1 VTADALD
8 PVDRLLA
15 ERECERLIIDFVR
28 RLDLGEPG
36 SVAELFTPDGIR
48 EAPVTSCPG
57 KPSDSLAV
65 DHLRLRSRHW
75 PKQRHAGQGN

>member
-36 SVAELFTPDGIR
+36 SVAELTCDFDLVIGQ
-48 EAPVTSCPG
+48 S
-57 KPSDSLAV
+57 SDM
-65 DHLRLRSRHW
+65 
-75 PKQRHAGQGN
+75 PGQGN